1 MQVLMLAKQKG
12 GAGAS
17 TIARELGVAAAADGL
32 RIVFIDLDPQ
42 ASLSKWWNRRTA
54 GIDGEPNP
62 ALASPRPEDL
72 LDIVGQLR
80 ATRDVDLVVIDVPPS
95 VHAFLGGIMR
105 AADLIL
111 VPVRPTLDDFD
122 ALPEVVELI
131 ERAGKPFAFVVSQA
145 PTGRRVRAVEEAL
158 PILARQGRV
167 APLLRFRV
175 DFPAA
180 AVEGN
185 VTTETAPQSKAAEEV
200 RELWAFAKTEL
211 DKATRRRK
219 AMAALSL

>member
-17 TIARELGVAAAADGL
+17 TIARELGVAAASDGL
-32 RIVFIDLDPQ
+32 RVVFVDLDPQ

-54 GIDGEPNP
+54 GVEGEPNP
-62 ALASPRPEDL
+62 ALASPRPESF
-72 LDIVGQLR
+72 LDVLGRLR
-80 ATRDVDLVVIDVPPS
+80 AAGAVDLVVIDVPPS

-111 VPVRPTLDDFD
+111 VPARPTLDDLD

-180 AVEGN
+180 AVEGG
-185 VTTETAPQSKAAEEV
+185 VATEAAPQSKAADEV
-200 RELWAFAKTEL
+200 RELWAFAKAEL
-211 DKATRRRK
+211 GKATRRK
-219 AMAALSL
+219 AAPALSG